1 MQMIAVE
8 FAKEYRTPTPN
19 IKTAF
24 VFLILR
30 CRYNKLS
37 PPKPV
42 EFLEAFMLQVTCA
55 HACAIDMCHRVGA
68 GAAAV
73 TLTVCMML

>member
-19 IKTAF
+19 INTAF
-24 VFLILR
+24 VFPILC

-37 PPKPV
+37 PPKSV

-55 HACAIDMCHRVGA
+55 HACAVDMCHCVGA
-68 GAAAV
+68 GAAVV
-73 TLTVCMML
+73 TVAVCMML